1 MKGAGALLEG
11 RGPGH
16 HECGWG
22 EMPWCAR
29 KDNATPSSKDVH
41 ILIARNC
48 KYGTLQDKRDF
59 AAVSRKG
66 YSGGEGMLDYS
77 GGHSVI
83 SRILVR
89 GSRGSESEKAM

>member
-1 MKGAGALLEG
+1 MKGAGCLPEG

-16 HECGWG
+16 LECGWG

-48 KYGTLQDKRDF
+48 KYVTLQDERDF
-59 AAVSRKG
+59 AAVG
-66 YSGGEGMLDYS
+66 
-77 GGHSVI
+77 
-83 SRILVR
+83 
-89 GSRGSESEKAM
+89 KALRRRECAR